1 MFKESINSFE
11 TFLKTHDRV
20 VMYGVLSRHDIK
32 VPDIKLIVGYVGNGS
47 LNINIDYPA
56 SIFSPLREV
65 EIDGVVTSL
74 EGLKSILEYRAF
86 MRDPHKTTS
95 ILLRWSDSIEKCF
108 VIDDYVSLRKYE
120 DLALK
125 ICEVLNC
132 KVCEIYFT
140 HDEYVIDVNP
150 VPELS
155 NKDLIEKYVRLVKK
169 IIKK

>member
-1 MFKESINSFE
+1 MFRESINSFE

-20 VMYGVLSRHDIK
+20 VMYSVLSRHDIK
-32 VPDIKLIVGYVGNGS
+32 VPDIRLIVGYVGNS
-47 LNINIDYPA
+47 NLNIDIKYPA
-56 SIFSPLREV
+56 GIFSPLREV
-65 EIDGVVTSL
+65 GIDGVVTSL

-86 MRDPHKTTS
+86 MRNPHTITS
-95 ILLRWSDSIEKCF
+95 ILFRWPGSVEKCL

-155 NKDLIEKYVRLVKK
+155 GKNLIEKYVRLVKK
-169 IIKK
+169 VIKK